1 MVARTTV
8 FAVAAVAV
16 AACLAPHALADDDVA
31 INGTFT
37 AFSDGDWAET
47 NDSYHD
53 EVSVTQTWTIT
64 STCTTFQDCT
74 GQVTSDQGWSG
85 DLVYMSGRWK
95 VSRTIRI
102 GNHVLTARHI
112 RVNQSYTFWLGY
124 PQDRNQYLGWDR
136 TEGPSGGCGFNK
148 VLDMEM
154 PFRLTRWVE
163 GVYAEL
169 SAVGP
174 PS

>member
-1 MVARTTV
+1 MMGVRTTV
-8 FAVAAVAV
+8 FAVAIAIAAVCV
-16 AACLAPHALADDDVA
+16 APPALADDDVA

-37 AFSDGDWAET
+37 AFSDGQWAET

-53 EVSVTQTWTIT
+53 EASVTQTWTIT

-95 VSRTIRI
+95 VSRTIENWEPCAD
-102 GNHVLTARHI
+102 GTSHPGK
-112 RVNQSYTFWLGY
+112 QSYTFWLGY

-148 VLDMEM
+148 VLDVEM
-154 PFRLTRWVE
+154 PFRLTRV
-163 GVYAEL
+163 A
-169 SAVGP
+169 
-174 PS
+174 